1 MPADAPISDR
11 TDSEPEVNK
20 DHWDMAGSMNSLRA
34 CFPGAVDPDDDGY
47 HWYPV
52 LDSNG

>member
-11 TDSEPEVNK
+11 ADSEPEVNK

-34 CFPGAVDPDDDGY
+34 CFGNSDPDDDG
-47 HWYPV
+47 HTWYQV
-52 LDSNG
+52 FGDYDG